1 MRNAWP
7 PNVKCLLPAASSD
20 AYHLSMQA
28 KIVKS
33 IAAEEE
39 WLRLLVHELAPV
51 IEHLHADELPLSR
64 PPHHCLTSTKSTAGN
79 QKTAGMLQPPQA
91 FTYSGASHVRL

>member
-1 MRNAWP
+1 MP
-7 PNVKCLLPAASSD
+7 GCQTSGLLPAAIID
-20 AYHLSMQA
+20 AYHLDMQA

-51 IEHLHADELPLSR
+51 IKHLHADELPLR
-64 PPHHCLTSTKSTAGN
+64 KPPAIVSIAR
-79 QKTAGMLQPPQA
+79 
-91 FTYSGASHVRL
+91 GALL

>member
-1 MRNAWP
+1 MSDAWLLG
-7 PNVKCLLPAASSD
+7 VKQLLPAAIVD
-20 AYHLSMQA
+20 AYRLGVQA

-51 IEHLHADELPLSR
+51 IEHLHADELPLSK
-64 PPHHCLTSTKSTAGN
+64 PSVIGSSAQGAL
-79 QKTAGMLQPPQA
+79 LQSRRLRKCSSPDQLSPIQA
-91 FTYSGASHVRL
+91 LPT

>member
-1 MRNAWP
+1 M
-7 PNVKCLLPAASSD
+7 K
-20 AYHLSMQA
+20 Y
-28 KIVKS
+28 

-64 PPHHCLTSTKSTAGN
+64 LPPSTSA
-79 QKTAGMLQPPQA
+79 LC
-91 FTYSGASHVRL
+91 

>member
-1 MRNAWP
+1 MSASFLLW
-7 PNVKCLLPAASSD
+7 CLPGGRRGACEYCLCCQTLSD
-20 AYHLSMQA
+20 CSQRLSYHLDMQA

-51 IEHLHADELPLSR
+51 IEHLHADELPLSK
-64 PPHHCLTSTKSTAGN
+64 PPVI
-79 QKTAGMLQPPQA
+79 
-91 FTYSGASHVRL
+91 YSLAQGALL

>member
-1 MRNAWP
+1 MG
-7 PNVKCLLPAASSD
+7 L
-20 AYHLSMQA
+20 QA
-28 KIVKS
+28 KIVKY

-64 PPHHCLTSTKSTAGN
+64 LPPSISALC
-79 QKTAGMLQPPQA
+79 
-91 FTYSGASHVRL
+91 